1 MPKCAAGYSC
11 GLLDAKQHLWRSC
24 MHDMVFDKLHFYTA
38 VDDSRSTLLVCLMYF
53 KTHAPT
59 HAPTRVNSYTTQI
72 PCTYRRTWSNTHG
85 CVARI
90 YHSLLEVCHSRT
102 YACIWIC
109 ICGQSI
115 NNNLSGFVHILNCCQ
130 LSNCKK
136 CNYISIII
144 IMDIIIYIT
153 SVVTE
158 YGFYHTS
165 FSINLHLMA

>member
-1 MPKCAAGYSC
+1 
-11 GLLDAKQHLWRSC
+11 
-24 MHDMVFDKLHFYTA
+24 MHDMVFDKLHFFTLQWMIPEVNYSFAYYT
-38 VDDSRSTLLVCLMYF
+38 SRHTPP
-53 KTHAPT
+53 H
-59 HAPTRVNSYTTQI
+59 TRPPHTPPPHVNSYTTQI
-72 PCTYRRTWSNTHG
+72 PCTYRGTWSNTHG

-90 YHSLLEVCHSRT
+90 YHSLLEVSHSRT
-102 YACIWIC
+102 YACICIIC
-109 ICGQSI
+109 ISGQSI